1 LRSVSTGGGAQV
13 LTSWTLFAFSTGYVA
28 ILFAVAY
35 AGDRRARILGPP
47 ARKPWVYSLALCVY
61 CTSWTFYGAV
71 GRAASS
77 GWDFLPI
84 YLGPVLVFVFGAP
97 LLQRIIRI
105 SKRHNITSIADFIGA
120 RYGRHQAIAMLVTA
134 IAVVGVLPYIA
145 LQLKAVSF
153 GFDLPM
159 GASAD
164 GSHLV
169 DSALTIA
176 MMLAAFAILF
186 GTRDLVS
193 TENHH
198 GMVLAIAFES
208 LVKLAAFLAVG
219 LYAVYGLRNGI
230 ADAYG
235 HALALPQVAGR
246 TSEPLWRMGFVSQ
259 TLLAAIAIICLPR
272 QFHVA
277 VVENTV
283 LSDLRTSR
291 WVFPAYLAIISVF
304 VLPIAASGLERF
316 AGLSVPADTFV
327 LALPLAGNHPVL
339 ALGAYLGG
347 FSAATGMVIV
357 ETIALSTMICNE
369 IVMPLLLRSNR
380 FGRLPGQDLSGLIKM
395 VRRVAIV
402 VIIALAYGYFR
413 LFTGP
418 GTLAQIGLL
427 SFAAVAQFAPSL
439 VGGVVWRGGRYRAVV
454 TSLVVGFAVWAYTLL
469 MPALLLANGSH
480 LEILRDGPFG
490 IDWLRPEALFGASAL
505 DPLTHGVLW
514 SLSLNLAF
522 YVGVSLLRSP
532 GLRERL
538 QAAKFLD
545 DAVGPEA
552 PKRSLPRISATI
564 GDLQELVERFLG
576 AERTTVSFAE
586 YACRVGRGALDRGD
600 QADPEF
606 ARFVEHLLAG
616 VLGTS
621 SARLVLGT
629 TLRGRDMQAEDV
641 VRLLDETS
649 HAIQFNRELLR
660 AALENLSQG
669 VSVVDA
675 DLCLV
680 AWNQRYQQLFEY
692 PDGMVAVGRPIEDL
706 IRYNAQRGWVV
717 SADVDAAVARRL
729 AHMRAGK
736 AHSHERELPD
746 GKVLEILGNP
756 MPGGGFVTSYSD
768 VTAYKRAQ
776 RALQEANE
784 TLEDRVVQR
793 TGELTALN
801 FELAEAKISADRANE
816 AKTRFLA
823 TASHDLVQPM
833 TAARLFISSVDR
845 FQLLPSSAALVGQAE
860 AALVAAENLLGGLL
874 DISRLDA
881 GAQEAHPEHF
891 PLAQVV
897 KPLAAEFT
905 VIARDRGL
913 QLRTVNYEHV
923 VHSDPQLLRR
933 VLQNFLSN
941 SMRYTRRGS
950 VLLGCRRRGDA
961 LYIEVWDSGRGIP
974 EEKQREIFEEFRR
987 LDDYDDGQERGLGL
1001 GLAIADRIAKM
1012 LGHPLS
1018 VRSWPGRGSVFAICV
1033 PIGDQAAVSLPRPAV
1048 PDLAESRL
1056 AGRRV
1061 LCIENEPA
1069 VLAGIEAL
1077 LLSWGCHTVAVRDR
1091 ESAMNWVRKGEAV
1104 PDVMLVDYHLDRG
1117 DSGIDLAE
1125 EMQGLWGS
1133 RLPSIVITADHTQSA
1148 QTAASAR
1155 GCHILRKPVKPA
1167 ALRAVMNSVLA

>member
-1 LRSVSTGGGAQV
+1 V
-13 LTSWTLFAFSTGYVA
+13 LNSWTLFAIFTGYVA
-28 ILFAVAY
+28 ILFAIAY
-35 AGDRRARILGPP
+35 FGDRRARIVGPP

-84 YLGPVLVFVFGAP
+84 YLGPALMFLIGGR
-97 LLQRIIRI
+97 LLQRVIRI

-153 GFDLPM
+153 GFAVPVGM
-159 GASAD
+159 PAD
-164 GSHLV
+164 APHLV

-176 MMLAAFAILF
+176 LMLAAFAILF

-208 LVKLAAFLAVG
+208 LVKLATFLAVG
-219 LYAVYGLRNGI
+219 VYAVYGLRNGMG
-230 ADAYG
+230 DAYA
-235 HALALPQVAGR
+235 HALALPQVSSR
-246 TSEPLWRMGFVSQ
+246 VSEPSWQMGFVSQ
-259 TLLAAIAIICLPR
+259 TLLAAAAIICLPR

-291 WVFPAYLAIISVF
+291 WVFPVYLAIISVF
-304 VLPIAASGLERF
+304 VLPIAASGLEQFSR
-316 AGLSVPADTFV
+316 LSVPADTFV
-327 LALPLAGNHPVL
+327 LALPLAGNHTWL

-357 ETIALSTMICNE
+357 ETIALSTMMCNE

-380 FGRLPGQDLSGLIKM
+380 LGQLPGQDLSGLIKM

-418 GTLAQIGLL
+418 GTLTQIGLL

-439 VGGVVWRGGRYRAVV
+439 VGGVLWRGGRYRGVV
-454 TSLVVGFAVWAYTLL
+454 TSLVVGFATWAYTLL
-469 MPALLLANGSH
+469 MPAILRAGGHN

-490 IDWLRPEALFGASAL
+490 IGWLRPEALLGLSGL
-505 DPLTHGVLW
+505 DPLTHGVFW
-514 SLSLNLAF
+514 SLSLNLVL
-522 YVGVSLLRSP
+522 YVAVSLLRSP

-545 DAVGPEA
+545 DAAGPEA
-552 PKRSLPRISATI
+552 PERGLPRISATV

-576 AERTTVSFAE
+576 PERATVSFAE
-586 YACRVGRGALDRGD
+586 YASRVGLGVLNRVE
-600 QADPEF
+600 QAEPEF

-629 TLRGRDMQAEDV
+629 TLRGRNMQPEDV

-669 VSVVDA
+669 VSVVGA
-675 DLCLV
+675 NLCLV

-692 PDGMVAVGRPIEDL
+692 PPGMVAVGRPIEDL
-706 IRYNAQRGWVV
+706 IRYNATRGWVV

-729 AHMRAGK
+729 AFMRAGK
-736 AHSHERELPD
+736 AHSHERELPN
-746 GKVLEILGNP
+746 GTVLEIRGNP
-756 MPGGGFVTSYSD
+756 MRGGGFVTSYSD
-768 VTAYKRAQ
+768 ITAYKSAQ

-793 TGELTALN
+793 TRELTALN
-801 FELAEAKISADRANE
+801 AELAEAKIAAERANE

-845 FQLLPSSAALVGQAE
+845 AGLSPSSAPLVGQAE
-860 AALVAAENLLGGLL
+860 VALIAAENLLGGLL

-881 GAQEAHPEHF
+881 GAQEAHAEHF

-897 KPLAAEFT
+897 GPLAAEFT
-905 VIARDRGL
+905 VIARNRGL
-913 QLRTVNYEHV
+913 GLRTANCDHV
-923 VHSDPQLLRR
+923 VFSDPQLLRR

-941 SMRYTRRGS
+941 SIRYTRRGR

-961 LYIEVWDSGRGIP
+961 ICIEVWDSGRGIP
-974 EEKQREIFEEFRR
+974 QEKQKEIFEEFRR
-987 LDDYDDGQERGLGL
+987 LEYDDDQERGLGL
-1001 GLAIADRIAKM
+1001 GLAIADRIGKM

-1018 VRSWPGRGSVFAICV
+1018 VRSWPGRGSVFAISV
-1033 PIGDQAAVSLPRPAV
+1033 PVGDEAAASLPRPAA
-1048 PDLAESRL
+1048 PDLAKDRL

-1061 LCIENEPA
+1061 LCMENEPA

-1077 LLSWGCHTVAVRDR
+1077 LSSWGCHTVAVRDR
-1091 ESAMNWVRKGEAV
+1091 ESAMSWVRRAEAA
-1104 PDVMLVDYHLDRG
+1104 PDILLVDYHLDRG
-1117 DSGIDLAE
+1117 ESGLELAE
-1125 EMQGLWGS
+1125 EMQELWGS
-1133 RLPSIVITADHTQSA
+1133 RVPSIVITADHTQGA
-1148 QTAASAR
+1148 QTAATAR
-1155 GCHILRKPVKPA
+1155 GCQRLRKPVKPA
-1167 ALRAVMNSVLA
+1167 ALRAVMNSMLA

>member
-1 LRSVSTGGGAQV
+1 V
-13 LTSWTLFAFSTGYVA
+13 LNSWTLFAFSTGYVA

-35 AGDRRARILGPP
+35 AGDRRARTQGPP

-84 YLGPVLVFVFGAP
+84 YLGPALVFLFGGP

-134 IAVVGVLPYIA
+134 IAAVGVLPYIA

-159 GASAD
+159 LAAAGAP
-164 GSHLV
+164 HRV

-176 MMLAAFAILF
+176 LMLAAFAILF

-219 LYAVYGLRNGI
+219 LYAVYGLQNGI
-230 ADAYG
+230 GEAYR
-235 HALALPQVAGR
+235 HALALPQVMSR
-246 TSEPLWRMGFVSQ
+246 LDETSWRIGFVSQ
-259 TLLAAIAIICLPR
+259 TVLAAIAIVCLPR

-291 WVFPAYLAIISVF
+291 WVFPAYLAIISFF
-304 VLPIAASGLERF
+304 VLPIAASGLEQF
-316 AGLSVPADTFV
+316 AGLSIPADTFV
-327 LALPLAGNHPVL
+327 LALPLAGNHPLL

-380 FGRLPGQDLSGLIKM
+380 LGRLPGQDLSGLIKL

-402 VIIALAYGYFR
+402 VIIGLAYGYFR

-439 VGGVVWRGGRYRAVV
+439 FGGVLWSGVRYRAVV

-469 MPALLLANGSH
+469 MPALLLASGSH
-480 LEILRDGPFG
+480 LRILRDGPFG
-490 IDWLRPEALFGASAL
+490 IGWLRPEALFGRSAM
-505 DPLTHGVLW
+505 DPLTQGVFW
-514 SLSLNLAF
+514 SLTLNLAV
-522 YVGVSLLRSP
+522 YVAVSLLRSP

-538 QAAKFLD
+538 QAAKFMD
-545 DAVGPEA
+545 DAVGA
-552 PKRSLPRISATI
+552 GTPKRSLPRTLATV

-576 AERTTVSFAE
+576 PERTTASFAD
-586 YACRVGRGALDRGD
+586 YASRVGRPALERAD

-629 TLRGRDMQAEDV
+629 TLRGRDMQPEDV
-641 VRLLDETS
+641 VQLLDETS

-669 VSVVDA
+669 VSVVDV

-680 AWNQRYQQLFEY
+680 AWNQRYQQMFDY
-692 PDGMVAVGRPIEDL
+692 PAGMVAVGRPIEEL
-706 IRYNAQRGWVV
+706 IRYNATRGWVV
-717 SADVDAAVARRL
+717 TPDVDAAVARRL
-729 AHMRAGK
+729 AYMRAGK
-736 AHSHERELPD
+736 AYSHERELPN
-746 GKVLEILGNP
+746 GTVLEILGNP

-784 TLEDRVVQR
+784 TLEFRVVQR
-793 TGELTALN
+793 TVELTELNGELAM
-801 FELAEAKISADRANE
+801 AKISADRANH

-823 TASHDLVQPM
+823 AASHDLVQPL

-845 FQLLPSSAALVGQAE
+845 TRLAPSSAALVGQAE
-860 AALVAAENLLGGLL
+860 TALVAAENLLGGLL

-881 GAQEAHPEHF
+881 GAQEAHLEHF

-897 KPLAAEFT
+897 RPLAAEFS

-913 QLRTVNYEHV
+913 QLRTANYEHV

-941 SMRYTRRGS
+941 AMRYTRRGS
-950 VLLGCRRRGDA
+950 VLLGCRRRGGA
-961 LYIEVWDSGRGIP
+961 LSIEVWDSGRGIP
-974 EEKQREIFEEFRR
+974 AEKQREIFEEFRR
-987 LDDYDDGQERGLGL
+987 LDDYDDAQDRGLGL

-1012 LGHPLS
+1012 LAHPLS
-1018 VRSWPGRGSVFAICV
+1018 VRSWPGRGSVFTICV
-1033 PIGDQAAVSLPRPAV
+1033 PIGDKAAVSLPRPAV
-1048 PDLAESRL
+1048 PDLAENRF

-1069 VLAGIEAL
+1069 VLDGIKAL
-1077 LLSWGCHTVAVRDR
+1077 LSSWGCDTVAVRDR
-1091 ESAMNWVRKGEAV
+1091 ESALSWVRTGEAV

-1117 DSGIDLAE
+1117 QSGLDLAE

-1148 QTAASAR
+1148 QSAASAR
-1155 GCHILRKPVKPA
+1155 GCQILRKPIKPA
-1167 ALRAVMNSVLA
+1167 ALRAVMNSLLA

>member
-1 LRSVSTGGGAQV
+1 MMN
-13 LTSWTLFAFSTGYVA
+13 SWTLFAISTGYVA
-28 ILFAVAY
+28 ILFAIAY
-35 AGDRRARILGPP
+35 LGDRRARIVGPP

-84 YLGPVLVFVFGAP
+84 YLGPALVFLFGGP
-97 LLQRIIRI
+97 LLRRVIRI

-120 RYGRHQAIAMLVTA
+120 RYGRHQPIAMLVTA

-145 LQLKAVSF
+145 LQLKAISF
-153 GFDLPM
+153 GFEVPVV
-159 GASAD
+159 AS
-164 GSHLV
+164 GGVPHLV
-169 DSALTIA
+169 NSLLIALL
-176 MMLAAFAILF
+176 LAAFAILF

-219 LYAVYGLRNGI
+219 LYVVYGLRNGM

-235 HALALPQVAGR
+235 HALALPQVSSR
-246 TSEPLWRMGFVSQ
+246 VSEPSWRIGFVSQ
-259 TLLAAIAIICLPR
+259 TLLAAAAIICLPR

-283 LSDLRTSR
+283 LSDLRASR
-291 WVFPAYLAIISVF
+291 WIFPVYLAIVSVF
-304 VLPIAASGLERF
+304 VLPIAASGLEQF
-316 AGLSVPADTFV
+316 SGLSVAADTFV
-327 LALPLAGNHPVL
+327 LALPLAGNHAGL

-369 IVMPLLLRSNR
+369 VVMPLLLRSNR
-380 FGRLPGQDLSGLIKM
+380 FGQLPGRDLSGLIKM

-418 GTLAQIGLL
+418 GTLTQIGLL

-439 VGGVVWRGGRYRAVV
+439 VGGVLWRGGRYRGVV
-454 TSLVVGFAVWAYTLL
+454 TSLAVGFAIWAYTLL
-469 MPALLLANGSH
+469 VPVVLLASGHDLDILSH
-480 LEILRDGPFG
+480 GPFG
-490 IDWLRPEALFGASAL
+490 IGWLRPEALFGITGL
-505 DPLTHGVLW
+505 DPLTHGAFW
-514 SLSLNLAF
+514 SLSLNLLS
-522 YVGVSLLRSP
+522 YVGVSLMRSP

-545 DAVGPEA
+545 EAAGAGA
-552 PKRSLPRISATI
+552 PKRGLPPTSATV

-576 AERTTVSFAE
+576 PERATASVADYASRAERGGLA
-586 YACRVGRGALDRGD
+586 RGD
-600 QADPEF
+600 RADPEF

-629 TLRGRDMQAEDV
+629 TLRGRDMQPEDV

-669 VSVVDA
+669 VSVVDVN
-675 DLCLV
+675 LSLV
-680 AWNQRYQQLFEY
+680 AWNQRYQQLFDY
-692 PDGMVAVGRPIEDL
+692 PAGLVVVGRPIEDL
-706 IRYNAQRGWVV
+706 IRYNATRGWVV

-729 AHMRAGK
+729 AFMRAGK
-736 AHSHERELPD
+736 AHSHERELPN
-746 GKVLEILGNP
+746 GTVLEILGNP

-768 VTAYKRAQ
+768 VTAHKRAQ
-776 RALQEANE
+776 RALQEVNE
-784 TLEDRVVQR
+784 TLEDRVAQR
-793 TGELTALN
+793 TRELTGLN
-801 FELAEAKISADRANE
+801 AELAEAKIAAERANV

-845 FQLLPSSAALVGQAE
+845 GELSQSAPLIGQAE
-860 AALVAAENLLGGLL
+860 AALGAAESLLGGLL

-881 GAQEAHPEHF
+881 GAQDAHVEHF

-897 KPLAAEFT
+897 APLAAEFA
-905 VIARDRGL
+905 VIARNRGL
-913 QLRTVNYEHV
+913 ALRTANCDHV
-923 VHSDPQLLRR
+923 VFSDPQLLRR

-941 SMRYTRRGS
+941 SIRYTRRGR
-950 VLLGCRRRGDA
+950 VLLGCRRRGST
-961 LYIEVWDSGRGIP
+961 LCIEVWDSGRGIP
-974 EEKQREIFEEFRR
+974 EEKQKEIFEEFRR

-1001 GLAIADRIAKM
+1001 GLAIADRIARM
-1012 LGHPLS
+1012 LGHRLS
-1018 VRSWPGRGSVFAICV
+1018 VRSWPGRGSVFAISV
-1033 PIGDQAAVSLPRPAV
+1033 PVGDKAAVSLPRPAA
-1048 PDLAESRL
+1048 PELAKDRL
-1056 AGRRV
+1056 VGRRV
-1061 LCIENEPA
+1061 LCMENEPA

-1077 LLSWGCHTVAVRDR
+1077 LSSWGCHTVGVRDR
-1091 ESAMNWVRKGEAV
+1091 ESAMSWVRKGEAA
-1104 PDVMLVDYHLDRG
+1104 PDILVFDYHLDRG
-1117 DSGIDLAE
+1117 ESGLELAE
-1125 EMQGLWGS
+1125 EIQDLWGS
-1133 RLPSIVITADHTQSA
+1133 RVPSIVITADHTQGA
-1148 QTAASAR
+1148 QTAANAR
-1155 GCHILRKPVKPA
+1155 GCQILRKPVKPA
-1167 ALRAVMNSVLA
+1167 ALRAVMNSMLA

>member
-1 LRSVSTGGGAQV
+1 V
-13 LTSWTLFAFSTGYVA
+13 LNSWTLFAFSTGYVA

-35 AGDRRARILGPP
+35 FGDRRARIQGPP

-71 GRAASS
+71 GRAATR

-84 YLGPVLVFVFGAP
+84 YLGPALVFLFGGP

-153 GFDLPM
+153 GFGLP
-159 GASAD
+159 GATPVSAP
-164 GSHLV
+164 HMV

-176 MMLAAFAILF
+176 LMLAAFAILF

-230 ADAYG
+230 GDAYG
-235 HALALPQVAGR
+235 HALALPQVASWL
-246 TSEPLWRMGFVSQ
+246 SEPSWRIGFISQ
-259 TLLAAIAIICLPR
+259 TLLAAIAIVCLPR

-277 VVENTV
+277 VVENTN
-283 LSDLRTSR
+283 LADLRTSR
-291 WVFPAYLAIISVF
+291 WVFPLYLAIISFF

-316 AGLSVPADTFV
+316 AGLSMPGDTFV
-327 LALPLAGNHPVL
+327 LALPLANNHAVL

-380 FGRLPGQDLSGLIKM
+380 SVRLPGQDLSGLIKL

-402 VIIALAYGYFR
+402 LIIALAYIYFR

-439 VGGVVWRGGRYRAVV
+439 VGGVLWRGGRYRGVV

-469 MPALLLANGSH
+469 MPALLLASGHH
-480 LEILRDGPFG
+480 LEILREGPFG
-490 IDWLRPEALFGASAL
+490 IDWLRPEALFGRSAMG
-505 DPLTHGVLW
+505 PLTHGVFW

-552 PKRSLPRISATI
+552 PERSLPRISATV

-576 AERTTVSFAE
+576 PDRATASFAE
-586 YACRVGRGALDRGD
+586 YSARLGRPALERSDH
-600 QADPEF
+600 ADPEF

-629 TLRGRDMQAEDV
+629 TLRGRDMQPEDV

-649 HAIQFNRELLR
+649 HVIQFNRELLR

-675 DLCLV
+675 NLSLV
-680 AWNQRYQQLFEY
+680 AWNQRYQQLFNY
-692 PDGMVAVGRPIEDL
+692 PAGMVAVGRPIEHL
-706 IRYNAQRGWVV
+706 IRYNATRGWVV
-717 SADVDAAVARRL
+717 TPDVDAAVARRL

-736 AHSHERELPD
+736 AHSHERELPN
-746 GKVLEILGNP
+746 GTVLEILGNP

-784 TLEDRVVQR
+784 TLEDRVAQR
-793 TGELTALN
+793 TGELTTLN
-801 FELAEAKISADRANE
+801 AELAIAKISAERANE

-845 FQLLPSSAALVGQAE
+845 AHLLPSSAALVGQAE
-860 AALVAAENLLGGLL
+860 TALVAAENLLGGLL

-881 GAQEAHPEHF
+881 GAQEAHSEHF
-891 PLAQVV
+891 QLARVV
-897 KPLAAEFT
+897 MPLAAEFT

-913 QLRTVNYEHV
+913 QLRTANYEHV
-923 VHSDPQLLRR
+923 VYSDPQLLRR

-950 VLLGCRRRGDA
+950 VLLGCRRRGNV
-961 LYIEVWDSGRGIP
+961 LHIEVWDSGRGIP
-974 EEKQREIFEEFRR
+974 AEKQREIFEEFRR
-987 LDDYDDGQERGLGL
+987 LDDDDNGQERGLGL
-1001 GLAIADRIAKM
+1001 GLAIADRIARM

-1018 VRSWPGRGSVFAICV
+1018 VRSWPGRGSMFAICV
-1033 PIGDQAAVSLPRPAV
+1033 PIGDRTAVSLPRPAV
-1048 PDLAESRL
+1048 PDPAESRL

-1077 LLSWGCHTVAVRDR
+1077 LFSWGCDTVAVRDR
-1091 ESAMNWVRKGEAV
+1091 ESALTWVRKGEAV
-1104 PDVMLVDYHLDRG
+1104 PDLMLVDYHLDRG
-1117 DSGIDLAE
+1117 ESGLDLAE
-1125 EMQGLWGS
+1125 EMQELWGS

-1148 QTAASAR
+1148 RTAASAR
-1155 GCHILRKPVKPA
+1155 GCHILRKPIKPA

>member
-1 LRSVSTGGGAQV
+1 MLS
-13 LTSWTLFAFSTGYVA
+13 SWTLFSIFTGYVA
-28 ILFAVAY
+28 ILFAIAY
-35 AGDRRARILGPP
+35 IGDRRARIVGPP

-84 YLGPVLVFVFGAP
+84 YLGPALMFLFGGR
-97 LLQRIIRI
+97 LLQRVIRI

-120 RYGRHQAIAMLVTA
+120 RYGRHQAIAMLVTT

-153 GFDLPM
+153 GFDFRL
-159 GASAD
+159 GAPAD
-164 GSHLV
+164 APHLV

-176 MMLAAFAILF
+176 LMLAAFAILF

-219 LYAVYGLRNGI
+219 LYAVYGLRNGLG
-230 ADAYG
+230 DAYQ
-235 HALALPQVAGR
+235 HALALPQVTGR
-246 TSEPLWRMGFVSQ
+246 MSESSWRMGFVSQ
-259 TLLAAIAIICLPR
+259 TLLAAAAIICLPR

-291 WVFPAYLAIISVF
+291 WVFPAYLAIISAF
-304 VLPIAASGLERF
+304 VLPIAASGLEQF
-316 AGLSVPADTFV
+316 SGLSVPADTFV
-327 LALPLAGNHPVL
+327 LALPLAGNHTWL

-380 FGRLPGQDLSGLIKM
+380 LGPLPGQDLSGLIKT

-418 GTLAQIGLL
+418 GTLTQIGLL

-439 VGGVVWRGGRYRAVV
+439 IGGVLWRGGRYRGVV
-454 TSLVVGFAVWAYTLL
+454 TSLAVGFATWAYTLL
-469 MPALLLANGSH
+469 MPAVLLASGH
-480 LEILRDGPFG
+480 DLGIVRDGPFG
-490 IDWLRPEALFGASAL
+490 IGWLRPEALFGMSGM

-514 SLSLNLAF
+514 SLSLNLVL

-545 DAVGPEA
+545 DAAGAQA
-552 PKRSLPRISATI
+552 PRRGLPRISATV

-576 AERTTVSFAE
+576 AERTTASFAE
-586 YACRVGRGALDRGD
+586 YASRVGPAALDRAD
-600 QADPEF
+600 QAEPEF

-629 TLRGRDMQAEDV
+629 TLLGRDMQPEDV

-675 DLCLV
+675 NLSLV
-680 AWNQRYQQLFEY
+680 AWNQRYQQLFDY
-692 PDGMVAVGRPIEDL
+692 PAGLVAVGRPIQDL
-706 IRYNAQRGWVV
+706 IRYNATRGWVV
-717 SADVDAAVARRL
+717 SADVEAAVERRL
-729 AHMRAGK
+729 AFMRAGK
-736 AHSHERELPD
+736 PHSHERELPN
-746 GKVLEILGNP
+746 GTVFEILGNP

-768 VTAYKRAQ
+768 VTAHKRAQ

-793 TGELTALN
+793 TRELTALN
-801 FELAEAKISADRANE
+801 AELAEAKIAAERANE

-833 TAARLFISSVDR
+833 TAARLFISSVDSSE
-845 FQLLPSSAALVGQAE
+845 LSPSSAPLVGQAE
-860 AALVAAENLLGGLL
+860 TALVAAENLLGGLL

-881 GAQEAHPEHF
+881 GAQDAHLEHF
-891 PLAQVV
+891 LLAQVV
-897 KPLAAEFT
+897 GPLAAEFT

-913 QLRTVNYEHV
+913 GLRTANCDHAVF
-923 VHSDPQLLRR
+923 SDPQLLRR

-941 SMRYTRRGS
+941 SIRYTRRGR
-950 VLLGCRRRGDA
+950 VLLGCRRQGDT
-961 LYIEVWDSGRGIP
+961 LRIEVWDSGRGIP
-974 EEKQREIFEEFRR
+974 EEMQKKIFEEFSR
-987 LDDYDDGQERGLGL
+987 LDDYDDDQERGLGL
-1001 GLAIADRIAKM
+1001 GLAIADRIARM
-1012 LGHPLS
+1012 LAHPLS
-1018 VRSWPGRGSVFAICV
+1018 VRSWQGRGSVFSISV
-1033 PIGDQAAVSLPRPAV
+1033 PVGDRAAVSLARPTA
-1048 PDLAESRL
+1048 PDLAEDRL
-1056 AGRRV
+1056 VGRRV
-1061 LCIENEPA
+1061 LCMENEPA

-1091 ESAMNWVRKGEAV
+1091 ESAMSWVRKAEAV
-1104 PDVMLVDYHLDRG
+1104 PDILLVDYHLDRG
-1117 DSGIDLAE
+1117 ESGLELAE
-1125 EMQGLWGS
+1125 EIQELWG
-1133 RLPSIVITADHTQSA
+1133 RRVPSIVITADHTQGA
-1148 QTAASAR
+1148 QTAATAR
-1155 GCHILRKPVKPA
+1155 GWQILRKPLKPA
-1167 ALRAVMNSVLA
+1167 ALRAVMNSMLA

>member
-1 LRSVSTGGGAQV
+1 MRVEEVREMLN
-13 LTSWTLFAFSTGYVA
+13 SWTLFAFSTGYVA

-35 AGDRRARILGPP
+35 IGDRRARIAGPP

-71 GRAASS
+71 GRAANS

-84 YLGPVLVFVFGAP
+84 YLGPVLVFLFGGP

-153 GFDLPM
+153 GFELPL
-159 GASAD
+159 GASPD
-164 GSHLV
+164 TSHVV

-176 MMLAAFAILF
+176 LLLAAFAILF

-219 LYAVYGLRNGI
+219 LYVVYGLRSGMG
-230 ADAYG
+230 DAYA
-235 HALALPQVAGR
+235 HALALPQVSSPV
-246 TSEPLWRMGFVSQ
+246 TEPSWRMGFVSQ
-259 TLLAAIAIICLPR
+259 TLLAAAAIICLPR
-272 QFHVA
+272 QFHVT

-283 LSDLRTSR
+283 LSDLKTSR
-291 WVFPAYLAIISVF
+291 WVFPAYLATISVF
-304 VLPIAASGLERF
+304 VLPIAASGLEQF
-316 AGLSVPADTFV
+316 AGLTVPADTFV
-327 LALPLAGNHPVL
+327 LALPLVGNHAGL

-347 FSAATGMVIV
+347 FSASTAMVIV

-395 VRRVAIV
+395 VRRAAIV

-418 GTLAQIGLL
+418 GTLTQIGLL

-439 VGGVVWRGGRYRAVV
+439 VGGVLWRGGRYRGVM
-454 TSLVVGFAVWAYTLL
+454 TSLAVGFATWAYTLL
-469 MPALLLANGSH
+469 MPALLLASGQH
-480 LEILRDGPFG
+480 LELLRHGPFG
-490 IDWLRPEALFGASAL
+490 IGWLRPEALFGLSGV
-505 DPLTHGVLW
+505 DPLTHGVFW
-514 SLSLNLAF
+514 SLSLNLAL

-545 DAVGPEA
+545 DAVGGEA
-552 PKRSLPRISATI
+552 PKRSLARISATV
-564 GDLQELVERFLG
+564 GDLHELVERFLG
-576 AERTTVSFAE
+576 TERTTLSFAE
-586 YACRVGRGALDRGD
+586 YASRIGRGALDRGE

-629 TLRGRDMQAEDV
+629 TLRGRDMQPEDV

-680 AWNQRYQQLFEY
+680 AWNQRYQQLFDY
-692 PDGMVAVGRPIEDL
+692 PSGMVAVGRPIEDL
-706 IRYNAQRGWVV
+706 IRYNATRGWVV

-729 AHMRAGK
+729 AFMRAGK
-736 AHSHERELPD
+736 AHSHERELPN
-746 GKVLEILGNP
+746 GTVLEILGNP

-768 VTAYKRAQ
+768 VTAHKRAQ

-784 TLEDRVVQR
+784 TLEDRVAQR
-793 TGELTALN
+793 TRQLTALN
-801 FELAEAKISADRANE
+801 AELAEAKISAERANE

-845 FQLLPSSAALVGQAE
+845 TQLSPPSTGLVAQTE

-881 GAQEAHPEHF
+881 GAHEAHVEHF
-891 PLAQVV
+891 PLAQVI
-897 KPLAAEFT
+897 KPLSAEFT
-905 VIARDRGL
+905 VIARERGL
-913 QLRTVNYEHV
+913 RLRTANYRHV
-923 VHSDPQLLRR
+923 VLSDPQLLRR

-941 SMRYTRRGS
+941 SMRYTRRGR

-961 LYIEVWDSGRGIP
+961 LSIEVWDSGRGIP
-974 EEKQREIFEEFRR
+974 EEKQKEIFEEFRR

-1001 GLAIADRIAKM
+1001 GLAIADRIARI

-1018 VRSWPGRGSVFAICV
+1018 VRSWPGRGSVFAISV
-1033 PIGDQAAVSLPRPAV
+1033 PLGDRSAVSLPRPAAV
-1048 PDLAESRL
+1048 DLAENRL

-1077 LLSWGCHTVAVRDR
+1077 LRSWGCQAVAVRDR
-1091 ESAMNWVRKGEAV
+1091 ESAMSWVRKGGAV
-1104 PDVMLVDYHLDRG
+1104 PDIVLVDYHLGRG
-1117 DSGIDLAE
+1117 ESGLDLAE
-1125 EMQGLWGS
+1125 EIQGLWGS
-1133 RLPSIVITADHTQSA
+1133 RLPSIVITADHTQGA
-1148 QTAASAR
+1148 QSAASAR

>member
-1 LRSVSTGGGAQV
+1 MLN
-13 LTSWTLFAFSTGYVA
+13 SWTLFAISTGYVA
-28 ILFAVAY
+28 ILFAIAY
-35 AGDRRARILGPP
+35 VGDRRARIVGPP
-47 ARKPWVYSLALCVY
+47 VRKPWVYSLALCVY

-84 YLGPVLVFVFGAP
+84 YLGPVLVFLFGGP
-97 LLQRIIRI
+97 LLSRVIRI

-120 RYGRHQAIAMLVTA
+120 RYGRHQPIAMLVTA

-153 GFDLPM
+153 GFEVLVGTP
-159 GASAD
+159 AD
-164 GSHLV
+164 APHLV
-169 DSALTIA
+169 DGALTIA
-176 MMLAAFAILF
+176 LMLAAFAILF

-219 LYAVYGLRNGI
+219 VYAVYGLRNGMS
-230 ADAYG
+230 DAYE
-235 HALALPQVAGR
+235 HALALPQISSAVSDA
-246 TSEPLWRMGFVSQ
+246 SWRMGFVSQ
-259 TLLAAIAIICLPR
+259 TLLAAAAIICLPR
-272 QFHVA
+272 QFHVT

-283 LSDLRTSR
+283 LSDLRAAR
-291 WVFPAYLAIISVF
+291 WIFPAYLAIISVF
-304 VLPIAASGLERF
+304 VLPIAATGLEQFSR
-316 AGLSVPADTFV
+316 ASVPADTFV
-327 LALPLAGNHPVL
+327 LALPLAGNHAWL

-369 IVMPLLLRSNR
+369 VVMPMLLRSKR
-380 FGRLPGQDLSGLIKM
+380 LGQLPGQDLSGLIKT

-402 VIIALAYGYFR
+402 VIIALAYVYFR

-418 GTLAQIGLL
+418 GTLTQIGLL

-439 VGGVVWRGGRYRAVV
+439 VGGVLWRGGRYRGVV
-454 TSLVVGFAVWAYTLL
+454 TSLVVGFATWAYTLL
-469 MPALLLANGSH
+469 MPAVLQASGYDLD
-480 LEILRDGPFG
+480 ILRNGAFG
-490 IDWLRPEALFGASAL
+490 IAWLRPEALFGMSGMDA
-505 DPLTHGVLW
+505 LTHGVFW
-514 SLSLNLAF
+514 SLSLNLIS

-538 QAAKFLD
+538 QAAKFLE
-545 DAVGPEA
+545 DAVGAEA
-552 PKRSLPRISATI
+552 PVRGLPRSSATV

-576 AERTTVSFAE
+576 PERTTASFAE
-586 YACRVGRGALDRGD
+586 YSVQAGRGPLDRRD
-600 QADPEF
+600 HADPEL

-621 SARLVLGT
+621 SARLVIGT
-629 TLRGRDMQAEDV
+629 TLRGRDMQPEDV

-675 DLCLV
+675 NHCLV
-680 AWNQRYQQLFEY
+680 AWNRRYQQLFDY
-692 PDGMVAVGRPIEDL
+692 PSAMIAVGRPIEDL
-706 IRYNAQRGWVV
+706 IRYNATRGWLVT
-717 SADVDAAVARRL
+717 ADVEAAVARRL
-729 AHMRAGK
+729 SFMRTGK
-736 AHSHERELPD
+736 AHSHERELPN
-746 GKVLEILGNP
+746 GTVLEILGNP

-776 RALQEANE
+776 RALQESNE
-784 TLEDRVVQR
+784 TLEVRVTQR
-793 TGELTALN
+793 TRELTALN
-801 FELAEAKISADRANE
+801 AELADAKNAAERANE

-845 FQLLPSSAALVGQAE
+845 DQVSPSTAPLVAQAE
-860 AALVAAENLLGGLL
+860 AALIAGENLLGGLL

-881 GAQEAHPEHF
+881 GAQEAHLEHF

-897 KPLAAEFT
+897 GPLAAEFT
-905 VIARDRGL
+905 VLARERGL
-913 QLRTVNYEHV
+913 RLRTTNCNHIVL
-923 VHSDPQLLRR
+923 SDPQLLRR

-941 SMRYTRRGS
+941 AIRYTRRGRA
-950 VLLGCRRRGDA
+950 LLGCRRRGNI
-961 LYIEVWDSGRGIP
+961 LSIEVWDSGCGIA
-974 EEKQREIFEEFRR
+974 EENRKEIFEEFRR
-987 LDDYDDGQERGLGL
+987 LDEFDDNQARGLGL
-1001 GLAIADRIAKM
+1001 GLAIADRIAGM

-1018 VRSWPGRGSVFAICV
+1018 LRSWPGRGSVFSISV
-1033 PIGDQAAVSLPRPAV
+1033 PLGDIAAVSLPRPSV
-1048 PDLAESRL
+1048 PDLAEDRL

-1061 LCIENEPA
+1061 LCMENEPA
-1069 VLAGIEAL
+1069 VLFGIEAL
-1077 LLSWGCHTVAVRDR
+1077 LASWGCHIVTVRDR
-1091 ESAMNWVRKGEAV
+1091 EAAMIWVQKGEAV
-1104 PDVMLVDYHLDRG
+1104 PDILLVDYHLDRG
-1117 DSGIDLAE
+1117 ESGLELAE
-1125 EMQGLWGS
+1125 EMQELWGS
-1133 RLPSIVITADHTQSA
+1133 RVPSIVITADHTQDA
-1148 QTAASAR
+1148 QTAANAR
-1155 GCHILRKPVKPA
+1155 GCKILRKPIKPA
-1167 ALRAVMNSVLA
+1167 ALRAVMNSMLA

>member
-1 LRSVSTGGGAQV
+1 MLN
-13 LTSWTLFAFSTGYVA
+13 SWTLFAISSGYVA
-28 ILFAVAY
+28 ILFAIAY
-35 AGDRRARILGPP
+35 AGDRKARIAGPP

-84 YLGPVLVFVFGAP
+84 YLGPVVVFLFGAP

-120 RYGRHQAIAMLVTA
+120 RYGRHQPVAMLVTS

-153 GFDLPM
+153 GFDIPV

-164 GSHLV
+164 VPRVV
-169 DSALTIA
+169 DSALAIA
-176 MMLAAFAILF
+176 LMLAAFAILF

-219 LYAVYGLRNGI
+219 LYAVYGLRDGI
-230 ADAYG
+230 GDAYS
-235 HALALPQVAGR
+235 HAVALPQVSGAA
-246 TSEPLWRMGFVSQ
+246 SEPAWQMGFVAQ
-259 TLLAAIAIICLPR
+259 TLLAAAAIICLPR

-291 WVFPAYLAIISVF
+291 WVFPAYLAIVSIF

-316 AGLSVPADTFV
+316 SGLAVQADTFV
-327 LALPLAGNHPVL
+327 LALPLAGNHAGL

-369 IVMPLLLRSNR
+369 VVMPLLLRTT
-380 FGRLPGQDLSGLIKM
+380 RLGQRPGQDLSKLIKT

-418 GTLAQIGLL
+418 GTLTQIGLL

-439 VGGVVWRGGRYRAVV
+439 VGGVVWKGGRYRGVV
-454 TSLVVGFAVWAYTLL
+454 TSLVLGFTTWAYTLL
-469 MPALLLANGSH
+469 MPAVLMASGNDLDM
-480 LEILRDGPFG
+480 LRNGPFG
-490 IDWLRPEALFGASAL
+490 IAWLRPEALFGLSGL
-505 DPLTHGVLW
+505 DPLTHGVFW
-514 SLSLNLAF
+514 SLSLNLLS
-522 YVGVSLLRSP
+522 YVAISLLTSP
-532 GLRERL
+532 RLRERL
-538 QAAKFLD
+538 QASKFLD
-545 DAVGPEA
+545 DAVGAQAPERA
-552 PKRSLPRISATI
+552 LPRSSATV

-576 AERTTVSFAE
+576 CERTTTLFAE
-586 YACRVGRGALDRGD
+586 YASRVGRGVLDRKD
-600 QADPEF
+600 HAAPDF

-629 TLRGRDMQAEDV
+629 TLRGRDMQPEDV

-675 DLCLV
+675 NLCLV
-680 AWNQRYQQLFEY
+680 AWNQRYERLFGY
-692 PDGMVAVGRPIEDL
+692 PPGMVVVGRPIEDL
-706 IRYNAQRGWVV
+706 IRYNATRGWVV

-729 AHMRAGK
+729 EFMRAGK
-736 AHSHERELPD
+736 AHSHERELPN
-746 GKVLEILGNP
+746 GTVLEILGNP

-776 RALQEANE
+776 RALQESNE
-784 TLEDRVVQR
+784 TLEYRVMQR
-793 TGELTALN
+793 TRELTALN
-801 FELAEAKISADRANE
+801 AELAEAKIAAERANE

-823 TASHDLVQPM
+823 AASHDLVQPM
-833 TAARLFISSVDR
+833 TAARLFISSVDHGE
-845 FQLLPSSAALVGQAE
+845 LGKGGAPLVCQAE
-860 AALVAAENLLGGLL
+860 AALVAAENLLGALL

-881 GAQEAHPEHF
+881 GAQEAHVEHF
-891 PLAQVV
+891 PLSQVV
-897 KPLAAEFT
+897 GPLAAEFT

-913 QLRTVNYEHV
+913 ELRTANCDHV
-923 VHSDPQLLRR
+923 VASDPQLLRR

-941 SMRYTRRGS
+941 SMRYTQRGH
-950 VLLGCRRRGDA
+950 VLLGCRRRGGV
-961 LYIEVWDSGRGIP
+961 LRIEVWDSGRGIP
-974 EEKQREIFEEFRR
+974 EDKQREIFEEFRR
-987 LDDYDDGQERGLGL
+987 LDDYDDDQERGLGL

-1012 LGHPLS
+1012 LKHPLS
-1018 VRSWPGRGSVFAICV
+1018 VRSWPGHGSVFAISV
-1033 PIGDQAAVSLPRPAV
+1033 PIGDPGRVSLPRSAPV
-1048 PDLAESRL
+1048 DLSEDRL
-1056 AGRRV
+1056 VGRRV
-1061 LCIENEPA
+1061 LCMENEPA

-1077 LLSWGCHTVAVRDR
+1077 LSSWGCHTVAVRDR
-1091 ESAMNWVRKGEAV
+1091 ESAMSWVRKGGVA
-1104 PDVMLVDYHLDRG
+1104 PDILLVDFHLDRG
-1117 DSGIDLAE
+1117 ESGLELAE
-1125 EMQGLWGS
+1125 QIQELWGS
-1133 RLPSIVITADHTQSA
+1133 RVPSIVITADHTQGA
-1148 QTAASAR
+1148 QTAANAR
-1155 GCHILRKPVKPA
+1155 GCRILRKPVKPA
-1167 ALRAVMNSVLA
+1167 ALRAVMNSMLA